1 MSFSGLPV
9 TFLSLRGRPRRVGR
23 APSAAPRLC
32 QAVGGRERSPLGADD
47 TCGKPPRLGLGC
59 HSPPN
64 PGGLPGGGRPG
75 AHPSLLEIQY
85 IQRALSLEITRKV
98 THELQH
104 FLTCHFCVDVNVSN
118 FSVFFFSPSW
128 LENVT
133 GTPGSVFRTSKCTLL
148 APAHLAHTLP
158 PTEAARFR
166 GKRNK
171 PITKRD
177 TLLKL
182 SFRKTTTNTCSV
194 QIYPTNYLGHTYT
207 NKMVRCSSEIQISQG
222 VMVPRP
228 THTPAALAATF
239 RSPTNRTPPPE
250 SVSGALRGPREQ
262 HPGTEQSLV
271 HRPRFW
277 GPGTSFGSV

>member
-118 FSVFFFSPSW
+118 FSVFFFPPLGWKMSPEHQARC
-128 LENVT
+128 LEHPN
-133 GTPGSVFRTSKCTLL
+133 
-148 APAHLAHTLP
+148 AHSSLP
-158 PTEAARFR
+158 PTLH
-166 GKRNK
+166 
-171 PITKRD
+171 TLSL
-177 TLLKL
+177 LLKL
-182 SFRKTTTNTCSV
+182 PDLEGKETN
-194 QIYPTNYLGHTYT
+194 L
-207 NKMVRCSSEIQISQG
+207 
-222 VMVPRP
+222 
-228 THTPAALAATF
+228 
-239 RSPTNRTPPPE
+239 
-250 SVSGALRGPREQ
+250 
-262 HPGTEQSLV
+262 
-271 HRPRFW
+271 
-277 GPGTSFGSV
+277 